1 MKADRL
7 VLDTNVLINAL
18 LSPAGR
24 PRHLIEQLA
33 ARSAVLLFSDD
44 TFREL
49 AVRLAKPKFDRY
61 RTREQME
68 QWLDWLSELAEWV
81 YPPDAVRACR
91 DPDDNSFLAVVL
103 YGEADAI
110 VTGDGDLLVL
120 HPFEGIPILTP
131 ADAHAAMK

>member
-7 VLDTNVLINAL
+7 VLDTNVLISAL
-18 LSPAGR
+18 LSLGGR
-24 PRHLIEQLA
+24 PRRLVEQLA
-33 ARSAVLLFSDD
+33 ACSTILLFSDD

-49 AVRLAKPKFDRY
+49 AVRFAKSKFDRY

-81 YPPDAVRACR
+81 HPPDVVQACR
-91 DPDDNSFLAVVL
+91 DPDDNRFLAVAL

-110 VTGDGDLLVL
+110 VTGDRDLLVL
-120 HPFEGIPILTP
+120 HPFEGIPVLTP
-131 ADAHAAMK
+131 ADALAAIE